1 MASNKKQTKVGSLE
15 VRISKNGTR
24 YLVGTILG
32 KDYVAFKT
40 KAEFMK
46 EHPTAPQVSG
56 FIDREYAKDEKKD
69 YELALWSKKSKNG
82 KVTYL
87 SGKVGVEDV
96 ADIVAFYDAN
106 KNVYNVFKEK
116 ELPKAD
122 ITDEELS
129 F

>member
-1 MASNKKQTKVGSLE
+1 MASKSKQTKVGSLE

-24 YLVGTILG
+24 YLAGTILG
-32 KDYVAFKT
+32 KNYVAFRS

-82 KVTYL
+82 KTTYL
-87 SGKVGVEDV
+87 SGKVGVEDG
-96 ADIVAFYDAN
+96 ADIVAFYDE
-106 KNVYNVFKEK
+106 KHDTYNVYKQDYNKPMDIDKE
-116 ELPKAD
+116 EIP
-122 ITDEELS
+122 